1 MSKILCPLCNEP
13 VLSNESRPNKIIY
26 VEDYEIDNFHCP
38 TYVKVRD
45 GLRSS
50 EYTRYSF
57 NGAQLINNYTRY
69 MIVILP
75 FEIYWYSNGD
85 LVVYQLDPKV
95 SLALRHVRTQEQILF
110 TKKDVK
116 FEELPKVYER
126 FKILRAFS

>member
-13 VLSNESRPNKIIY
+13 VLSNESRPDKIIH
-26 VEDYEIDNFHCP
+26 VEDYEIDDFHCS
-38 TYVKVRD
+38 TYVKVRE

-50 EYTRYSF
+50 EYTRYQF
-57 NGAQLINNYTRY
+57 NGAQSINNYTRY
-69 MIVILP
+69 IIVIPP

-95 SLALRHVRTQEQILF
+95 SLALRHVRTQEQILL

-116 FEELPKVYER
+116 FEDLPKVYER